1 MMGLATAHLAE
12 VLVDDRLSNA
22 SARRPQLQA
31 AEAARERRERQRRL
45 VGLSLLLHDRSS
57 RR

>member
-22 SARRPQLQA
+22 SARQPHARA
-31 AEAARERRERQRRL
+31 AEAAPKHHERPRRL
-45 VGLSLLLHDRSS
+45 FVMSVLLGDPRSG
-57 RR
+57 R